1 VEPQGSPRH
10 IKILRGPFFRY
21 ERRDTEPYFDLK
33 QKYLLCTSCDGEI
46 TILDF
51 QVLVEEISATLP
63 PMKARK
69 FSMKM
74 MELYYDSHE
83 HAIEVLSVLR
93 GDFSPENEPEHDYL
107 KELEEL
113 MQTPGNRSD
122 D

>member
-63 PMKARK
+63 PVKARK